1 MTRFEWKP
9 EYSVGDQVIDTQHA
23 ELIAIINEL
32 ADQLHEAEAP
42 AIVEAR
48 AVFDHLAHYV
58 TAHFAYEEERIA
70 DAGYP
75 EDRIV
80 EHQAEHNAMLR
91 KVQEFE
97 QVFESGDAEVLQQM
111 MPFLYG
117 EWLIHHICGTDKDYM
132 PYLAGG
138 ASA

>member
-1 MTRFEWKP
+1 MSRFEWKP
-9 EYSVGDQVIDTQHA
+9 EYSVGDPVIDTQHA

-32 ADQLHEAEAP
+32 ADQLQGAEGP
-42 AIVEAR
+42 AIAEAR
-48 AVFDHLAHYV
+48 AVFDHLANYV
-58 TAHFAYEEERIA
+58 TAHFAYEEDRIA
-70 DAGYP
+70 AAGYP
-75 EDRIV
+75 EERIV
-80 EHQAEHNAMLR
+80 EHQAEHNSMLR

-97 QVFESGDAEVLQQM
+97 QVFENGDADALQRM

-138 ASA
+138 ARA